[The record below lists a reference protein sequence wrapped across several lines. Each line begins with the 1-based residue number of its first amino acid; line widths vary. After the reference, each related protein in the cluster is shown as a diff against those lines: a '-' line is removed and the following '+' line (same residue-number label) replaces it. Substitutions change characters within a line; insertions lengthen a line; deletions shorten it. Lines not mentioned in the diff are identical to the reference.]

1 VAVQTQTQKQETAEA
16 GTATRQLSY
25 RDALREAIREEL
37 DTDERVVLLG
47 EDIGAYGGS
56 YVVTRGFQ
64 EEYGRERVVD
74 TPISE
79 SAIVGASIG
88 AAMGGMRPVVELM
101 TINFSLLAIDQ
112 IVNHA
117 AKMRHMFGGQFGVPM
132 VIRTAAGWGSLAATH
147 SQTFENWFAHVPGLI
162 VVMPSTPA
170 DAKGLLKGAI
180 RSEDPVIFI
189 EHSLIYRNRGPVPD
203 PKDGDFVLPLY
214 GSQVRRE
221 GKDVTVVSWS
231 RMAAVAE
238 TVATELAGSDGI
250 DVETVDLRVLRP
262 LDLGPVIESV
272 KKTNRVVV
280 AEESW
285 RTLGVG
291 AEIAARIQEE
301 AFDYLDAPVARV
313 ASLEVP
319 VPYSRKLERT
329 VFPGKDELSTAIK
342 RVLYRNKDERRGA
355 VERGA

>member
-1 VAVQTQTQKQETAEA
+1 
-16 GTATRQLSY
+16 
-25 RDALREAIREEL
+25 
-37 DTDERVVLLG
+37 
-47 EDIGAYGGS
+47 
-56 YVVTRGFQ
+56 
-64 EEYGRERVVD
+64 
-74 TPISE
+74 
-79 SAIVGASIG
+79 
-88 AAMGGMRPVVELM
+88 
-101 TINFSLLAIDQ
+101 
-112 IVNHA
+112 
-117 AKMRHMFGGQFGVPM
+117 
-132 VIRTAAGWGSLAATH
+132 
-147 SQTFENWFAHVPGLI
+147 
-162 VVMPSTPA
+162 
-170 DAKGLLKGAI
+170 
-180 RSEDPVIFI
+180 VIFI

>member
-1 VAVQTQTQKQETAEA
+1 LVTDVAPAPGAT
-16 GTATRQLSY
+16 GTGSATTRELSY
-25 RDALREAIREEL
+25 RDALREAITQEMDR
-37 DTDERVVLLG
+37 DERVVLLG

-64 EEYGRERVVD
+64 EKYGRERVID
-74 TPISE
+74 TPIAE
-79 SAIVGASIG
+79 SGIVGASIG
-88 AAMGGMRPVVELM
+88 AAMGGMRPIVELM

-132 VIRTAAGWGSLAATH
+132 VIRTAAGWGALAATH
-147 SQTFENWFAHVPGLI
+147 SQTFEGWYAHIPGLI

-170 DAKGLLKGAI
+170 DAKGLLTAAI
-180 RSEDPVIFI
+180 RSEDPIIFI
-189 EHSLIYRNRGPVPD
+189 EHSLIYRNKGPVPE
-203 PKDGDFVLPLY
+203 GDFELPLF
-214 GSQVRRE
+214 GSQVRRP
-221 GKDVTVVSWS
+221 GKDVTIVSWS
-231 RMAAVAE
+231 RMAHVAE
-238 TVATELAGSDGI
+238 GVANELRDQEGADAEI
-250 DVETVDLRVLRP
+250 VDLRVLRP
-262 LDLGPVIESV
+262 LDMKPVIESV

-285 RTLGVG
+285 RTMGLG

-319 VPYSRKLERT
+319 VPYAKNLERIA
-329 VFPGKDELSTAIK
+329 FPGKDELMAAVK
-342 RVLYRNKDERRGA
+342 HVLYRK
-355 VERGA
+355 